1 MILKRDN
8 FKLGI
13 VLGFLA
19 PILGI
24 VCFYLINFRSAKF
37 INFLEVMLTL
47 KSFFSAVITVSLV
60 AIGAIFTIYTNT
72 ERDETAR
79 GIFVATMVYAIVCLV
94 LKYAF

>member
-60 AIGAIFTIYTNT
+60 ANGAIFTIYTNT
-72 ERDETAR
+72 DRDETAR

>member
-60 AIGAIFTIYTNT
+60 ANGAIFTIYTNT
-72 ERDETAR
+72 DRDETAR
-79 GIFVATMVYAIVCLV
+79 GIFVATMIYAIVCLV

>member
-60 AIGAIFTIYTNT
+60 ANGAIFTIYTNT

>member
-37 INFLEVMLTL
+37 VNFLEVMLTL

-60 AIGAIFTIYTNT
+60 ANGAIFTIYTNT

>member
-24 VCFYLINFRSAKF
+24 VCFYFINFRSAKF
-37 INFLEVMLTL
+37 VNFLEVMLTL

-60 AIGAIFTIYTNT
+60 ANGAIFTIYTNT
-72 ERDETAR
+72 DRDETAR
-79 GIFVATMVYAIVCLV
+79 GIFVATMIYAIVCLV

>member
-37 INFLEVMLTL
+37 VNFLEVMLTL

-60 AIGAIFTIYTNT
+60 ANGAIFTIYTNT
-72 ERDETAR
+72 DRDETAR

>member
-60 AIGAIFTIYTNT
+60 ANGAIFTIYTNT

-79 GIFVATMVYAIVCLV
+79 GIFVATMVYAIFCLV

>member
-1 MILKRDN
+1 MIFKKDN
-8 FKLGI
+8 LTFGL

-37 INFLEVMLTL
+37 INFIEVMISF

-60 AIGAIFTIYTNT
+60 ANGAIFTIYSNT
-72 ERDETAR
+72 DRDETAR
-79 GIFVATMVYAIVCLV
+79 GIFVATMVYALVCLI

>member
-37 INFLEVMLTL
+37 VNFLEVMLTL

-60 AIGAIFTIYTNT
+60 ANGAIFTIYTNT
-72 ERDETAR
+72 DRDETAR
-79 GIFVATMVYAIVCLV
+79 GIFVATMIYAIVCLV

>member
-1 MILKRDN
+1 MILTKDN

-24 VCFYLINFRSAKF
+24 VCFYLINFSSAKF

-60 AIGAIFTIYTNT
+60 ANGAIFTIYTNT
-72 ERDETAR
+72 DRDETAR
-79 GIFVATMVYAIVCLV
+79 GIFVATMVYALVCLI

>member
-1 MILKRDN
+1 MIFKKDN
-8 FKLGI
+8 LTFGL

-37 INFLEVMLTL
+37 INFIEVMISF
-47 KSFFSAVITVSLV
+47 KIFFSAVITVSLV
-60 AIGAIFTIYTNT
+60 ANGAIFTIYSNT
-72 ERDETAR
+72 DRDETAR
-79 GIFVATMVYAIVCLV
+79 GIFVATMVYALVCLI

>member
-60 AIGAIFTIYTNT
+60 ANGAIFTIYTNND
-72 ERDETAR
+72 RDETAR